1 MTCSEF
7 YEKTKSMINPTGLN
21 TNANGSVKNVYFGPA
36 HNVVFHNQWNANNL
50 GLLMNL
56 QNLSSWANSKQYI
69 AAHYFTASNGAT
81 CVSLSATSD
90 PAYSNDVTDVQL
102 TANNIEVQGFPR

>member
-1 MTCSEF
+1 MKQNKSN
-7 YEKTKSMINPTGLN
+7 EKP
-21 TNANGSVKNVYFGPA
+21 
-36 HNVVFHNQWNANNL
+36 
-50 GLLMNL
+50 
-56 QNLSSWANSKQYI
+56 
-69 AAHYFTASNGAT
+69 AHYFTASNGAT

>member
-1 MTCSEF
+1 MEIYMKQNKSN
-7 YEKTKSMINPTGLN
+7 EKP
-21 TNANGSVKNVYFGPA
+21 
-36 HNVVFHNQWNANNL
+36 
-50 GLLMNL
+50 
-56 QNLSSWANSKQYI
+56 
-69 AAHYFTASNGAT
+69 AHYFTASNGAT